1 MHRSAW
7 NRNSRKFKVA
17 SNRSDAALS
26 TRQQHGG
33 TPSASKRPDLVA
45 GVAPL
50 CIKELRLVTT
60 QLPENS
66 ANFAFWGFSEVRG
79 SQASMALCSSEK
91 SVGPTSKRDPRKEAP
106 NAHHHR
112 PVNSRCSNA
121 SCGRWAGF
129 GAATILHRAAQA
141 TQRRC
146 RLYLRRLGCR
156 LRRAF
161 RAHAYRRLG
170 TMERGRGPYY

>member
-1 MHRSAW
+1 MATGQTLRTLLLPSIEAGGDEFPMNFYSPALLRALIHRSAW
-7 NRNSRKFKVA
+7 NR
-17 SNRSDAALS
+17 
-26 TRQQHGG
+26 
-33 TPSASKRPDLVA
+33 
-45 GVAPL
+45 
-50 CIKELRLVTT
+50 
-60 QLPENS
+60 NS

-79 SQASMALCSSEK
+79 SQASMALCSSEE
-91 SVGPTSKRDPRKEAP
+91 SVDPTCKRDPRKEAP

-146 RLYLRRLGCR
+146 RLYLRSVGCG